1 MASETNIDAAHEE
14 LREEITT
21 CIRGIPKDVW
31 DELGRRAEKNFRP
44 RNGEVVAVLTAVCRG
59 RIELPISLYDGAA
72 QIVPVPP
79 AASPAAPIQES

>member
-1 MASETNIDAAHEE
+1 MASETNNDAP
-14 LREEITT
+14 REEITT

-59 RIELPISLYDGAA
+59 RIELPISLYGGGGTC
-72 QIVPVPP
+72 Q
-79 AASPAAPIQES
+79 

>member
-1 MASETNIDAAHEE
+1 MASETNNDAPREE

-21 CIRGIPKDVW
+21 CVRGIPKDVW

-59 RIELPISLYDGAA
+59 RIELPISLYGG
-72 QIVPVPP
+72 V
-79 AASPAAPIQES
+79 APISREVVSP